1 MADLLVPRI
10 QPTVVGYNG
19 WLYVIGGRNSNKV
32 SEGGFRTDKQSFD
45 MDYWIRVSQSL
56 WDVVVAFNQ

>member
-32 SEGGFRTDKQSFD
+32 RGFSDGVLI
-45 MDYWIRVSQSL
+45 WITGSGFHK
-56 WDVVVAFNQ
+56 AFGM

>member
-32 SEGGFRTDKQSFD
+32 RGVFRWTNRVLIWITGSGFHK
-45 MDYWIRVSQSL
+45 
-56 WDVVVAFNQ
+56 AFGM